1 MALSELS
8 LSRFNTFTGLMRFE
22 LIDKKKLRREYSFG
36 SLDQSELEVTPYL
49 QFVKWFKEAENSD
62 QIIEPNAMT
71 ISTVDENSFP
81 SSRVVLLKQIKERSL
96 IFFTNYN
103 SDKGKSLDK
112 NANICASFYWPPLE
126 RQVIIKG
133 YAKKISSVESEDYF
147 NSRPF
152 ESQAAAI
159 ISNQSEDIDSYESLL
174 EKYNSFIEQ
183 NKNTKLNRPNNWG
196 GIEIFI
202 NQIEFWQGR
211 KNRLHNRVL
220 CNFQKDTWEYKLLSP

>member
-1 MALSELS
+1 MELFNYRKSYTKDKLSI
-8 LSRFNTFTGLMRFE
+8 NDIGGNP
-22 LIDKKKLRREYSFG
+22 IDF
-36 SLDQSELEVTPYL
+36 
-49 QFVKWFKEAENSD
+49 FVKWFKEAENSD

-103 SDKGKSLDK
+103 SNKGKSLDK
-112 NANICASFYWPPLE
+112 NENICASFYWPPLE

-133 YAKKISSVESEDYF
+133 NAKKISSVESEDYF

-183 NKNTKLNRPNNWG
+183 NKNSKLKRPNNWG

>member
-1 MALSELS
+1 M
-8 LSRFNTFTGLMRFE
+8 NDIGDNP
-22 LIDKKKLRREYSFG
+22 IDF
-36 SLDQSELEVTPYL
+36 
-49 QFVKWFKEAENSD
+49 FVKWFKEAENSD

-103 SDKGKSLDK
+103 SNKGKSLDK
-112 NANICASFYWPPLE
+112 NENICASFYWPPLE

-133 YAKKISSVESEDYF
+133 YAKKISSLESEDYF

-174 EKYNSFIEQ
+174 EKYNSFIKQ
-183 NKNTKLNRPNNWG
+183 NKNTKLKRPNNWG

>member
-1 MALSELS
+1 MELFNYRKSYTKDKLSI
-8 LSRFNTFTGLMRFE
+8 NDIGGNP
-22 LIDKKKLRREYSFG
+22 IDF
-36 SLDQSELEVTPYL
+36 
-49 QFVKWFKEAENSD
+49 FVKWFKEAENSD

-103 SDKGKSLDK
+103 SNKGKSLDK
-112 NANICASFYWPPLE
+112 NENICASFYWPPLE

-133 YAKKISSVESEDYF
+133 NAKKISSIESEDYF

-159 ISNQSEDIDSYESLL
+159 ISNQSENIDSYESLL

-183 NKNTKLNRPNNWG
+183 NKNTKLKRPNNWG

-220 CNFQKDTWEYKLLSP
+220 CNFQKDTWDYKLLSP

>member
-1 MALSELS
+1 MMELFNYRKSYTKDKLSM
-8 LSRFNTFTGLMRFE
+8 NDIGDNP
-22 LIDKKKLRREYSFG
+22 IDF
-36 SLDQSELEVTPYL
+36 
-49 QFVKWFKEAENSD
+49 FVKWFKEAENSD

-103 SDKGKSLDK
+103 SNKGKSLDK
-112 NANICASFYWPPLE
+112 NENICASFYWPPLE

-152 ESQAAAI
+152 ESQVAAI

>member
-1 MALSELS
+1 MELFNYRKSYTKDKLSI
-8 LSRFNTFTGLMRFE
+8 NDIGDNP
-22 LIDKKKLRREYSFG
+22 IDF
-36 SLDQSELEVTPYL
+36 
-49 QFVKWFKEAENSD
+49 FVRWFKEAENSD

-103 SDKGKSLDK
+103 SNKGKSLDK
-112 NANICASFYWPPLE
+112 NENICASFYWPPLE

-133 YAKKISSVESEDYF
+133 NAKKISSVESENYF

-152 ESQAAAI
+152 ERQAAAI
-159 ISNQSEDIDSYESLL
+159 ISNQSGDIDSYESLL

-183 NKNTKLNRPNNWG
+183 NKNTKLKRPNNWG

>member
-1 MALSELS
+1 MELFNYRKSYTKDKLSI
-8 LSRFNTFTGLMRFE
+8 NDIGDNP
-22 LIDKKKLRREYSFG
+22 IDF
-36 SLDQSELEVTPYL
+36 
-49 QFVKWFKEAENSD
+49 FVKWFKEAENSD

-103 SDKGKSLDK
+103 SNKVKSLDK
-112 NANICASFYWPPLE
+112 NKNICASFYWPPLE

-133 YAKKISSVESEDYF
+133 SAKKISSVESENYF

-183 NKNTKLNRPNNWG
+183 NKNSKLKRPNNWG

>member
-1 MALSELS
+1 MELFNYRKSYTKDKLSI
-8 LSRFNTFTGLMRFE
+8 NDIGDNP
-22 LIDKKKLRREYSFG
+22 IDF
-36 SLDQSELEVTPYL
+36 
-49 QFVKWFKEAENSD
+49 FVKWFKEAENSD

-103 SDKGKSLDK
+103 SNKGKSLDK
-112 NANICASFYWPPLE
+112 NENICASFYWPPLE

-133 YAKKISSVESEDYF
+133 YAKKISSVESENYF

-152 ESQAAAI
+152 ESQVAAI

-183 NKNTKLNRPNNWG
+183 NKNTKLKRPNNWG

-220 CNFQKDTWEYKLLSP
+220 CNFQNDTWEYKLLSP

>member
-1 MALSELS
+1 MELFNYRKSYTKDKLSI
-8 LSRFNTFTGLMRFE
+8 NDIGGNP
-22 LIDKKKLRREYSFG
+22 IDF
-36 SLDQSELEVTPYL
+36 
-49 QFVKWFKEAENSD
+49 FVKWFKEAENSD

-103 SDKGKSLDK
+103 SNKGKSLDK
-112 NANICASFYWPPLE
+112 NENICASFYWPPLE

-152 ESQAAAI
+152 ESKAAAI

-183 NKNTKLNRPNNWG
+183 NKNTKLKRPNNWG

>member
-1 MALSELS
+1 MELFNYRKSYTKDKLSM
-8 LSRFNTFTGLMRFE
+8 NDIGDNP
-22 LIDKKKLRREYSFG
+22 IDF
-36 SLDQSELEVTPYL
+36 
-49 QFVKWFKEAENSD
+49 FVKWFKEAENSD

-71 ISTVDENSFP
+71 ISTVDEKSFP

-103 SDKGKSLDK
+103 SNKGKSLDK
-112 NANICASFYWPPLE
+112 NENICASFYWPPLE

-133 YAKKISSVESEDYF
+133 NAKKISSVESDDYF

-174 EKYNSFIEQ
+174 EKYNSYIEQ
-183 NKNTKLNRPNNWG
+183 NKNTKLKRPNNWG

-220 CNFQKDTWEYKLLSP
+220 CVFQKDTWEYKLLSP

>member
-1 MALSELS
+1 MEL
-8 LSRFNTFTGLMRFE
+8 FNYRKSYNKDKLNINDIGDNP
-22 LIDKKKLRREYSFG
+22 IDF
-36 SLDQSELEVTPYL
+36 
-49 QFVKWFKEAENSD
+49 FVKWFKEAENSD

-103 SDKGKSLDK
+103 SNKGKSLDK

-133 YAKKISSVESEDYF
+133 NAKKISSVESEDYF

-183 NKNTKLNRPNNWG
+183 NKNTKLKRPNNWG

>member
-1 MALSELS
+1 MELFNYRKSYTKDKLSI
-8 LSRFNTFTGLMRFE
+8 NDIGDNP
-22 LIDKKKLRREYSFG
+22 IDF
-36 SLDQSELEVTPYL
+36 
-49 QFVKWFKEAENSD
+49 FVKWFKEAENSD

-103 SDKGKSLDK
+103 SNKGKSLDK
-112 NANICASFYWPPLE
+112 NENICASFYWPPLE

-133 YAKKISSVESEDYF
+133 NAKKISSVESEDYF

-174 EKYNSFIEQ
+174 EKYNSFIEK
-183 NKNTKLNRPNNWG
+183 NKNTKLKRPNNWG

-220 CNFQKDTWEYKLLSP
+220 CNFQKDTWDYKLLSP

>member
-1 MALSELS
+1 MKLFNYRKSYTKDKLSI
-8 LSRFNTFTGLMRFE
+8 NDIGGNP
-22 LIDKKKLRREYSFG
+22 IDF
-36 SLDQSELEVTPYL
+36 
-49 QFVKWFKEAENSD
+49 FVKWFKEAENSD

-103 SDKGKSLDK
+103 SNKGKSLDK
-112 NANICASFYWPPLE
+112 NENICASFYWPPLE

-133 YAKKISSVESEDYF
+133 NAKKISSVESEDYF

-183 NKNTKLNRPNNWG
+183 NKNTNLKRPNNWG

>member
-1 MALSELS
+1 MELFNYRKSYTKNKLSM
-8 LSRFNTFTGLMRFE
+8 NDIGDNP
-22 LIDKKKLRREYSFG
+22 IDF
-36 SLDQSELEVTPYL
+36 
-49 QFVKWFKEAENSD
+49 FVKWFKEAENSD

-103 SDKGKSLDK
+103 SNKGKSLDK
-112 NANICASFYWPPLE
+112 NENICASFYWPPLE

-174 EKYNSFIEQ
+174 KKYNSFIVE
-183 NKNTKLNRPNNWG
+183 NKNTKLKRPNNWG
-196 GIEIFI
+196 GVEIFI

-220 CNFQKDTWEYKLLSP
+220 CNFQNDTWEYKLLSP

>member
-1 MALSELS
+1 MELFNYRKSYTKDKLSI
-8 LSRFNTFTGLMRFE
+8 NDIGDNP
-22 LIDKKKLRREYSFG
+22 IDF
-36 SLDQSELEVTPYL
+36 
-49 QFVKWFKEAENSD
+49 FVKWFKEAENSD

-71 ISTVDENSFP
+71 ISTVDENSSP

-103 SDKGKSLDK
+103 SNKGKSLDK
-112 NANICASFYWPPLE
+112 NENICASFYWPPLE

-133 YAKKISSVESEDYF
+133 NAKKISSVESEDYF

-159 ISNQSEDIDSYESLL
+159 ISNQSEYIDSYESLL
-174 EKYNSFIEQ
+174 EKYNSFIEK
-183 NKNTKLNRPNNWG
+183 NKNTKLKRPNNWG

>member
-1 MALSELS
+1 MELFNYRKSYTKDKLSINDIGGNPMD
-8 LSRFNTFTGLMRFE
+8 F
-22 LIDKKKLRREYSFG
+22 
-36 SLDQSELEVTPYL
+36 
-49 QFVKWFKEAENSD
+49 FVKWFKEAENSD

-103 SDKGKSLDK
+103 SNKGKSIDK
-112 NANICASFYWPPLE
+112 NENICASFYWPPLE

-133 YAKKISSVESEDYF
+133 NAKKISSVESEDYF

-174 EKYNSFIEQ
+174 EKYNSFIEK
-183 NKNTKLNRPNNWG
+183 NKNTKLKRPNNWG

>member
-1 MALSELS
+1 MELFNYRKSYTKDKLSI
-8 LSRFNTFTGLMRFE
+8 NDIGGNP
-22 LIDKKKLRREYSFG
+22 IDF
-36 SLDQSELEVTPYL
+36 
-49 QFVKWFKEAENSD
+49 FVKWFKEAENSD

-103 SDKGKSLDK
+103 SNKGKSLDR
-112 NANICASFYWPPLE
+112 NENICASFYWPPLE

-174 EKYNSFIEQ
+174 EKYNSFIEK
-183 NKNTKLNRPNNWG
+183 NKNTKLKRPNNWG

>member
-1 MALSELS
+1 MELFNYRKSYTKNKLSM
-8 LSRFNTFTGLMRFE
+8 NDIGDNP
-22 LIDKKKLRREYSFG
+22 IDF
-36 SLDQSELEVTPYL
+36 
-49 QFVKWFKEAENSD
+49 FVKWFKEAENSD

-71 ISTVDENSFP
+71 ISTVDENYFP

-103 SDKGKSLDK
+103 SNKGKSLDK

-133 YAKKISSVESEDYF
+133 NAKKISSAESEDYF

-183 NKNTKLNRPNNWG
+183 NKNTKLERPNNWG

>member
-1 MALSELS
+1 MELFNYRKSYTKDKLSI
-8 LSRFNTFTGLMRFE
+8 NDIGDNP
-22 LIDKKKLRREYSFG
+22 IDF
-36 SLDQSELEVTPYL
+36 
-49 QFVKWFKEAENSD
+49 FVKWFKEAENSD

-71 ISTVDENSFP
+71 VSTVDENFFP
-81 SSRVVLLKQIKERSL
+81 SSRIVLLKQIKERSL
-96 IFFTNYN
+96 VFFTNYN
-103 SDKGKSLDK
+103 SNKGKSLNK
-112 NANICASFYWPPLE
+112 NENICASFYWPPLE

-133 YAKKISSVESEDYF
+133 NAKKISSVESDDYF

-174 EKYNSFIEQ
+174 EKYNSYIEQ
-183 NKNTKLNRPNNWG
+183 NKNTKLKRPNNWG

-220 CNFQKDTWEYKLLSP
+220 CVFQKDTWEYKLLSP

>member
-1 MALSELS
+1 MELFNYRKSYTKDKLSI
-8 LSRFNTFTGLMRFE
+8 NDIGDNP
-22 LIDKKKLRREYSFG
+22 IDF
-36 SLDQSELEVTPYL
+36 
-49 QFVKWFKEAENSD
+49 FVKWFKEAENSD

-103 SDKGKSLDK
+103 SNKGKSLDK
-112 NANICASFYWPPLE
+112 NENICASFYWPPLE

-133 YAKKISSVESEDYF
+133 NAKKISSIESEDYF

-152 ESQAAAI
+152 ESQAAAV

-183 NKNTKLNRPNNWG
+183 NKNTKLKRPNNWG

>member
-1 MALSELS
+1 MELYNYRKSYTKDKLSI
-8 LSRFNTFTGLMRFE
+8 NDIGDNP
-22 LIDKKKLRREYSFG
+22 IDF
-36 SLDQSELEVTPYL
+36 
-49 QFVKWFKEAENSD
+49 FVKWFKEAENSD

-71 ISTVDENSFP
+71 VSTVDENFFP
-81 SSRVVLLKQIKERSL
+81 SSRIVLLKQIKERSL

-103 SDKGKSLDK
+103 SNKGKSLDK
-112 NANICASFYWPPLE
+112 NENICASFYWPPLE

-133 YAKKISSVESEDYF
+133 NAKKISSVESDDYF

-174 EKYNSFIEQ
+174 EKYNSYIEQ
-183 NKNTKLNRPNNWG
+183 NKNTKLKRPNNWG

-220 CNFQKDTWEYKLLSP
+220 CVFQKDTWEYKLLSP

>member
-1 MALSELS
+1 MELFNYRKSYTKDKLSI
-8 LSRFNTFTGLMRFE
+8 NDIGDNP
-22 LIDKKKLRREYSFG
+22 IDF
-36 SLDQSELEVTPYL
+36 
-49 QFVKWFKEAENSD
+49 FVKWFKEAENSD

-103 SDKGKSLDK
+103 SIKGKSLDK
-112 NANICASFYWPPLE
+112 NENICASFYWPPLE

-133 YAKKISSVESEDYF
+133 YAKKISSVESENYF

-174 EKYNSFIEQ
+174 EKYKSFIEQ
-183 NKNTKLNRPNNWG
+183 NKNTKLKRPNNWG

>member
-1 MALSELS
+1 MELFNYRKSYNKDKLSINDIGE
-8 LSRFNTFTGLMRFE
+8 NP
-22 LIDKKKLRREYSFG
+22 IDF
-36 SLDQSELEVTPYL
+36 
-49 QFVKWFKEAENSD
+49 FVKWFKEAENSD

-81 SSRVVLLKQIKERSL
+81 SSRVVLLKQIKESSL

-103 SDKGKSLDK
+103 SNKGKSLDK
-112 NANICASFYWPPLE
+112 NENICASFYWPPLE

-133 YAKKISSVESEDYF
+133 NAKKISSIESEDYF

-174 EKYNSFIEQ
+174 EKYNSFIEK
-183 NKNTKLNRPNNWG
+183 NKNTILKRPNNWG

-220 CNFQKDTWEYKLLSP
+220 CNFQKDTWDYKLLSP

>member
-1 MALSELS
+1 MELFNYRKSYTKDKLSI
-8 LSRFNTFTGLMRFE
+8 NDIGDNP
-22 LIDKKKLRREYSFG
+22 IDF
-36 SLDQSELEVTPYL
+36 
-49 QFVKWFKEAENSD
+49 FVKWFKEAENSD

-103 SDKGKSLDK
+103 SNKGKSLDK
-112 NANICASFYWPPLE
+112 NENICASFYWPPLE

-152 ESQAAAI
+152 ESKAAAI

-183 NKNTKLNRPNNWG
+183 NKNTKLKRPNNWG

>member
-1 MALSELS
+1 MELFNYRKSYTKDKLSI
-8 LSRFNTFTGLMRFE
+8 NDIGDNP
-22 LIDKKKLRREYSFG
+22 IDF
-36 SLDQSELEVTPYL
+36 
-49 QFVKWFKEAENSD
+49 FVKWFKEAENSD

-103 SDKGKSLDK
+103 SNKGKSLDK
-112 NANICASFYWPPLE
+112 NENICASFYWPPLE

-183 NKNTKLNRPNNWG
+183 NKNSKLKRPNNWG

>member
-1 MALSELS
+1 MELFNYRKSYTKNKLSM
-8 LSRFNTFTGLMRFE
+8 NDIGDNP
-22 LIDKKKLRREYSFG
+22 IDF
-36 SLDQSELEVTPYL
+36 
-49 QFVKWFKEAENSD
+49 FVKWFKEAENSD

-103 SDKGKSLDK
+103 SNKGKSLDR
-112 NANICASFYWPPLE
+112 NENICASFYWPPLE

-133 YAKKISSVESEDYF
+133 NAKKISSVESEDYF

-183 NKNTKLNRPNNWG
+183 NKNTKLKRPNNWG

-220 CNFQKDTWEYKLLSP
+220 CNFQKDTWDYKLLSP

>member
-1 MALSELS
+1 MELFNYRKSYTKDKLSI
-8 LSRFNTFTGLMRFE
+8 NDIGDNP
-22 LIDKKKLRREYSFG
+22 IDF
-36 SLDQSELEVTPYL
+36 
-49 QFVKWFKEAENSD
+49 FVKWFKEAENSD

-103 SDKGKSLDK
+103 SNKGKSLDK
-112 NANICASFYWPPLE
+112 NENICASFYWPPLE

-133 YAKKISSVESEDYF
+133 NAKKISSVESDDYF

-159 ISNQSEDIDSYESLL
+159 ISNQSGDIDSHESLL
-174 EKYNSFIEQ
+174 EKYKSFIEQ
-183 NKNTKLNRPNNWG
+183 NKNTKLKRPNNWG

>member
-1 MALSELS
+1 MELFNYRKSYTKDKLSI
-8 LSRFNTFTGLMRFE
+8 NDIGGNP
-22 LIDKKKLRREYSFG
+22 IDF
-36 SLDQSELEVTPYL
+36 
-49 QFVKWFKEAENSD
+49 FVKWFKEAENSD

-103 SDKGKSLDK
+103 SNKGKSLDR
-112 NANICASFYWPPLE
+112 NENICASFYWPPLE

-133 YAKKISSVESEDYF
+133 NAKKISSVESEDYF

-183 NKNTKLNRPNNWG
+183 NKNTKLKRPNNWG

-220 CNFQKDTWEYKLLSP
+220 CNFQKDTWNYKLLSP

>member
-1 MALSELS
+1 MELFNYRKSYTKDKLSI
-8 LSRFNTFTGLMRFE
+8 NDIGDNP
-22 LIDKKKLRREYSFG
+22 IDF
-36 SLDQSELEVTPYL
+36 
-49 QFVKWFKEAENSD
+49 FVRWFKEAENSD

-103 SDKGKSLDK
+103 SNKGKSLDK
-112 NANICASFYWPPLE
+112 NENICASFYWPPLE

-133 YAKKISSVESEDYF
+133 NAKKISSVESENYF

-159 ISNQSEDIDSYESLL
+159 ISNQSGDIDSYESLL

-183 NKNTKLNRPNNWG
+183 NKNTKLKRPNNWG

>member
-1 MALSELS
+1 MELFNYRKSYTKDKLSI
-8 LSRFNTFTGLMRFE
+8 NDIGGNP
-22 LIDKKKLRREYSFG
+22 IDF
-36 SLDQSELEVTPYL
+36 
-49 QFVKWFKEAENSD
+49 FVKWFKEAENTD

-103 SDKGKSLDK
+103 SNKGKSLDR
-112 NANICASFYWPPLE
+112 NENICASFYWPPLE

-133 YAKKISSVESEDYF
+133 NAKKISSVESEDYF

-183 NKNTKLNRPNNWG
+183 NKNTKLKRPNNWG

>member
-1 MALSELS
+1 MELFNYRKSYTKDKLSI
-8 LSRFNTFTGLMRFE
+8 NDIGDNP
-22 LIDKKKLRREYSFG
+22 IDF
-36 SLDQSELEVTPYL
+36 
-49 QFVKWFKEAENSD
+49 FVKWFKEAENSD

-103 SDKGKSLDK
+103 SNKGKSLDK
-112 NANICASFYWPPLE
+112 NENICASFYWPPLE

-133 YAKKISSVESEDYF
+133 NAKKISSIESEDYF

-183 NKNTKLNRPNNWG
+183 NKNTKLKRPNNWG

-220 CNFQKDTWEYKLLSP
+220 CNFQKDSWEYKLLSP

>member
-1 MALSELS
+1 MELFNYRKSYTKDKLSI
-8 LSRFNTFTGLMRFE
+8 NDIGDNP
-22 LIDKKKLRREYSFG
+22 IDF
-36 SLDQSELEVTPYL
+36 
-49 QFVKWFKEAENSD
+49 FVKWFKEAENSD

-103 SDKGKSLDK
+103 SNKGKSLDK
-112 NANICASFYWPPLE
+112 NENICASFYWPPLE

-133 YAKKISSVESEDYF
+133 NAKKISSVESEDYF

-159 ISNQSEDIDSYESLL
+159 ISNQSEYIDSYESLL

-183 NKNTKLNRPNNWG
+183 NKNTKLKRPNNWG

-220 CNFQKDTWEYKLLSP
+220 CNFHKDTWEYKLLSP

>member
-1 MALSELS
+1 MELFNYRKSYTKNKLSI
-8 LSRFNTFTGLMRFE
+8 NDIGDNP
-22 LIDKKKLRREYSFG
+22 IDF
-36 SLDQSELEVTPYL
+36 
-49 QFVKWFKEAENSD
+49 FVKWFKEAENSD

-103 SDKGKSLDK
+103 SNKGKSIDR
-112 NANICASFYWPPLE
+112 NENICASFYWPPLE

-133 YAKKISSVESEDYF
+133 YAKKISSVESENYF

-183 NKNTKLNRPNNWG
+183 NKNTKLKRPNNWG

>member
-1 MALSELS
+1 MELFNYRKSYTKNKLSM
-8 LSRFNTFTGLMRFE
+8 NDIGDNP
-22 LIDKKKLRREYSFG
+22 IDF
-36 SLDQSELEVTPYL
+36 
-49 QFVKWFKEAENSD
+49 FVKWFKEAENSD

-96 IFFTNYN
+96 VFFTNYN
-103 SDKGKSLDK
+103 SNKGKSLDK
-112 NANICASFYWPPLE
+112 NENICASFYWPPLE

-183 NKNTKLNRPNNWG
+183 NKNTKLKRPNNWG

>member
-1 MALSELS
+1 MELFNYRKSYTKDKLSI
-8 LSRFNTFTGLMRFE
+8 NDIGDNP
-22 LIDKKKLRREYSFG
+22 IDF
-36 SLDQSELEVTPYL
+36 
-49 QFVKWFKEAENSD
+49 FVKWFKEAENSD
-62 QIIEPNAMT
+62 QIVEPNAMT

-103 SDKGKSLDK
+103 SNKGKSLDK
-112 NANICASFYWPPLE
+112 NENICASFYWPPLE

-133 YAKKISSVESEDYF
+133 YAKKISSVESENYF

-152 ESQAAAI
+152 KSQAAAI

-183 NKNTKLNRPNNWG
+183 NKNTKLKRPNNWG

>member
-1 MALSELS
+1 MELFNYRKSYTKDKLSI
-8 LSRFNTFTGLMRFE
+8 NDIGGNP
-22 LIDKKKLRREYSFG
+22 IDF
-36 SLDQSELEVTPYL
+36 
-49 QFVKWFKEAENSD
+49 FVKWFKEAENSD

-103 SDKGKSLDK
+103 SNKGKSLDK
-112 NANICASFYWPPLE
+112 NENICASFYWPPLE

-159 ISNQSEDIDSYESLL
+159 ISNQSEDIDTYESLL
-174 EKYNSFIEQ
+174 EKYNSFIEK
-183 NKNTKLNRPNNWG
+183 NKNTKLKRPNNWG

>member
-1 MALSELS
+1 MELFNYRKSYTKNKLSM
-8 LSRFNTFTGLMRFE
+8 NDIGDNP
-22 LIDKKKLRREYSFG
+22 IDF
-36 SLDQSELEVTPYL
+36 
-49 QFVKWFKEAENSD
+49 FVKWFKEAENSD

-71 ISTVDENSFP
+71 ISTVDENSSP

-103 SDKGKSLDK
+103 SNKGKSLDK
-112 NANICASFYWPPLE
+112 NENICASFYWPPLE

-133 YAKKISSVESEDYF
+133 NAKKISSVESEDYF

-183 NKNTKLNRPNNWG
+183 NKNTKLKRPNNWG

>member
-1 MALSELS
+1 M
-8 LSRFNTFTGLMRFE
+8 NDIGDNP
-22 LIDKKKLRREYSFG
+22 IDF
-36 SLDQSELEVTPYL
+36 
-49 QFVKWFKEAENSD
+49 FVKWFKEAENSD

-103 SDKGKSLDK
+103 SNKGKSLDK
-112 NANICASFYWPPLE
+112 NENICASFYWPPLE

-133 YAKKISSVESEDYF
+133 NAKKISSIESEDYF

-183 NKNTKLNRPNNWG
+183 NKNTKLKRPNNWG

>member
-1 MALSELS
+1 MELFNYRKSYTKNKLSM
-8 LSRFNTFTGLMRFE
+8 NDIGDNP
-22 LIDKKKLRREYSFG
+22 IDF
-36 SLDQSELEVTPYL
+36 
-49 QFVKWFKEAENSD
+49 FVKWFKEAENSD

-71 ISTVDENSFP
+71 ISTVDEKSFP

-103 SDKGKSLDK
+103 SNKGKSLDK
-112 NANICASFYWPPLE
+112 NENICASFYWPPLE

-133 YAKKISSVESEDYF
+133 NAKKISSVESDDYF

-174 EKYNSFIEQ
+174 EKYNSYIEQ
-183 NKNTKLNRPNNWG
+183 NKNTKLKRPNNWG

-220 CNFQKDTWEYKLLSP
+220 CVFQKDTWEYKLLSP